1 MILIPAT
8 SGTSRVDMGAC
19 FRAWGREKPALFSSS
34 MTVLSRSS
42 APSVPPT
49 GWAIL
54 PRKNTGDEPLRV
66 LIGFNTGDYQE
77 ISLSTWLASNPNA
90 LVADNLKTTDAYAE
104 KLPDHRVFIAPKEGA
119 KR

>member
-77 ISLSTWLASNPNA
+77 ISLSTWLAANPEA
-90 LVADNLKTTDAYAE
+90 VLADNFQV
-104 KLPDHRVFIAPKEGA
+104 PDSIAARFPKQRVFIASKDGTGV
-119 KR
+119 